1 VDDPEHF
8 PDWVY
13 RLGPAEMMTAIY
25 HRLDTAMSHFKV
37 KLNLQLKIF
46 YHYLIT
52 VLYKEFF

>member
-1 VDDPEHF
+1 
-8 PDWVY
+8 
-13 RLGPAEMMTAIY
+13 LGPAEMMTAIY

-46 YHYLIT
+46 YYYLIT